1 MPPSSRG
8 LGRGP
13 FKAKTGVR
21 IPVGAHPYHDLE
33 TQSRCRFR
41 TGSFRLQRRKGW
53 PAKSKILQLKALYTL
68 SIEIDH
74 DFLE

>member
-1 MPPSSRG
+1 
-8 LGRGP
+8 
-13 FKAKTGVR
+13 
-21 IPVGAHPYHDLE
+21 VGAHPYHDLE